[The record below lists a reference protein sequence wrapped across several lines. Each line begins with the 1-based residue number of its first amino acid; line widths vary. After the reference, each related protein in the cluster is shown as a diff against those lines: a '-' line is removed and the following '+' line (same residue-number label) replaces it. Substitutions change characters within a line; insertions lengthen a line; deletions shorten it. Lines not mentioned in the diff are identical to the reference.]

1 METSEGRRIRK
12 SLRTV
17 LTVDTYLTDA
27 FVNLVEKFLPLR
39 QLEIHYKFLELSCH
53 GIPWLTTIL
62 IFIQIL
68 DNKSLFQMQVNLM
81 IGLLID
87 ILLVCILK
95 AIIRRR
101 RPSLDNNLFF
111 IGPDKYSF
119 PSGHASR
126 AVFITYFFFYIWPIS
141 LIFASPI
148 LAWSVSV
155 CLSRLLLRRHH
166 ILDVLFGIL
175 LGILEGLIVSYIY
188 LEQETC
194 LNLISWISKD
204 M

>member
-1 METSEGRRIRK
+1 MRYMNRK
-12 SLRTV
+12 NHYFSITI
-17 LTVDTYLTDA
+17 
-27 FVNLVEKFLPLR
+27 FL
-39 QLEIHYKFLELSCH
+39 
-53 GIPWLTTIL
+53 
-62 IFIQIL
+62 
-68 DNKSLFQMQVNLM
+68 
-81 IGLLID
+81 GLLID

-101 RPSLDNNLFF
+101 RPILDNNLFF

-126 AVFITYFFFYIWPIS
+126 AVFITYFFFYIWPVS
-141 LIFASPI
+141 LIFAPLV

-175 LGILEGLIVSYIY
+175 LGILEGLIVGYIY

-204 M
+204 T